1 MLHRHSIM
9 YAVLNSRHAF
19 FPCFYFV
26 TYIVSMTLILTNMLV
41 GVVLDSTAGFS
52 ATIECHDRG
61 ARRAPDA
68 ARDPRAPSAW
78 RAHAHLPSVLPS
90 PSAPVF
96 SSSKQRHPHLPTTPR
111 PAGLQQHMRHANKQ
125 AEMTALQSTCH
136 TSANRPAYDDEDK
149 GGGRSGRLGLTLRPS
164 LGRRESSRARRD
176 DEGSSAGGRGSA
188 GVGGRG
194 SDGTRS
200 DAACAGDEEQML
212 HGGARPPPP
221 GPYPSPRGLAQ
232 SHHETSRRDGLPRAV
247 SNHL

>member
-78 RAHAHLPSVLPS
+78 RAHAHLPSQS
-90 PSAPVF
+90 C
-96 SSSKQRHPHLPTTPR
+96 PR
-111 PAGLQQHMRHANKQ
+111 PQRPSSL
-125 AEMTALQSTCH
+125 LQS
-136 TSANRPAYDDEDK
+136 N
-149 GGGRSGRLGLTLRPS
+149 
-164 LGRRESSRARRD
+164 
-176 DEGSSAGGRGSA
+176 
-188 GVGGRG
+188 
-194 SDGTRS
+194 GTRIS
-200 DAACAGDEEQML
+200 R
-212 HGGARPPPP
+212 RPRAPQ
-221 GPYPSPRGLAQ
+221 GCSNTCGMR
-232 SHHETSRRDGLPRAV
+232 TSRPR
-247 SNHL
+247 